1 MALNPERHIHM
12 TEGDTR
18 KTFTTDAALHI
29 VNKASV
35 DFLRDKVQEEHPEGI
50 LDFYVDAEQFRSNI
64 VIESGEA
71 FSEDLYAEMRIG
83 CFLMRNAGPTV
94 RCNAIRT
101 NWVSQKRVGEE
112 EPYRTLSK
120 FRNLPGLGILFG
132 MYYQQEKMNRQDY
145 D

>member
-1 MALNPERHIHM
+1 MPLNPKRHIHM
-12 TEGDTR
+12 IEGDTR

-35 DFLRDKVQEEHPEGI
+35 DDLRKRVLEQYPEG
-50 LDFYVDAEQFRSNI
+50 LPDFFVDAEQFRSNI
-64 VIESGEA
+64 VIDSGLA

-83 CFLMRNAGPTV
+83 SFLLRNAGPTA

-101 NWVSQKRVGEE
+101 NWDEQKRVGEE

-132 MYYQQEKMNRQDY
+132 MYYQQERMNQADY
-145 D
+145 